1 MYQFA
6 YDCQVPESDE
16 ELDFIQ
22 QHFIE
27 MDICSFKKAVG
38 EGAFKQVVESLN
50 TYSEDFPI
58 EDDRYVEYRMSKTPE
73 NEIIYYF
80 VHSAIEYVF
89 KKNKLQGRTI
99 YE

>member
-1 MYQFA
+1 MYEFA
-6 YDCQVPESDE
+6 YDCRAPEDDE

-22 QHFIE
+22 QHFDEI
-27 MDICSFKKAVG
+27 DVYTLKKAVG
-38 EGAFKQVVESLN
+38 EETFKQVVDSLN

-58 EDDRYVEYRMSKTPE
+58 EDDKYIEYRMSKTHE

-89 KKNKLQGRTI
+89 KKI
-99 YE
+99 